1 MTTLSIQDFSQAIHQ
16 AYQDKHKEVR
26 ADQNG
31 KLVTSSPNRATRL
44 VRFIKTAIF
53 KQQIHSTPAETKALI
68 AFKNAIISERGSQSA
83 FVFEKK
89 LSEYNVQKKPI
100 TREFY
105 ASVLN
110 DLNKQQFVQDL
121 DKMAISSQ
129 LDKVLAQGSYATGK
143 TWITQ
148 NKQEVV
154 DATLKKIDLAS
165 ETLREQELSSHDIL
179 PALQQVLKE
188 MGQKE

>member
-1 MTTLSIQDFSQAIHQ
+1 MKPLSIKDFSQAIHQ
-16 AYQDKHKEVR
+16 AYQHKHKDVH
-26 ADQNG
+26 ADQHG
-31 KLVTSSPNRATRL
+31 KLVTSSPNKATRF
-44 VRFIKTAIF
+44 VRFLKKVIF
-53 KQQIHSTPAETKALI
+53 KQQTPSAPAGTKALI

-105 ASVLN
+105 NNVLN

-129 LDKVLAQGSYATGK
+129 LDKVLAQDSYATSK

-148 NKQEVV
+148 NKQEII
-154 DATLKKIDLAS
+154 DATLKIIDLES
-165 ETLREQELSSHDIL
+165 DTLRERELSSRDIV
-179 PALQQVLKE
+179 PALQQVLAE
-188 MGQKE
+188 IGQEE